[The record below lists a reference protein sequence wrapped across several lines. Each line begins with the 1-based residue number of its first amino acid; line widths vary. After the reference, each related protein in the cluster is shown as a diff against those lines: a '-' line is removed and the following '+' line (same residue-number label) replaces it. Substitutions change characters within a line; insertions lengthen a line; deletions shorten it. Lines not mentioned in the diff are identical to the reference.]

1 MNGVLLVDKPK
12 GWTSFDVVA
21 KIRGLVKQAQSS
33 SAKASEG
40 LRPKRP
46 RVGHAGTFDP
56 LATGLLIVL
65 VGDECKNQDKYMK
78 LDKTYEVQ
86 LKLGETSTTD
96 DGEGEIS
103 KISNKIPAKEEV
115 INTIESFIGEI
126 KQVPPIYSA
135 IKVDGKRAYK
145 LAREGSKREMKPR
158 LVTIHSITNIE
169 YKYPYVSFT
178 TFVSSGTYIRSLVRD
193 IGGKLSIGAYMSD
206 LRRTKIGDKLVA
218 DAYKINSKSI
228 NDNVLDK
235 IE

>member
-1 MNGVLLVDKPK
+1 MNGVILVDKPK

-21 KIRGLVKQAQSS
+21 KIRGLIKQTT
-33 SAKASEG
+33 G
-40 LRPKRP
+40 LKRPK
-46 RVGHAGTFDP
+46 VGHAGTLDP

-96 DGEGEIS
+96 DAEGEIS
-103 KISNKIPAKEEV
+103 KISDKIPTKEEG

-145 LAREGSKREMKPR
+145 LAREGSKPEMKPR

-193 IGGKLSIGAYMSD
+193 IGKELGVGAYMTA
-206 LRRTKIGDKLVA
+206 LRRTQIGN
-218 DAYKINSKSI
+218 NSVDSAQLI
-228 NDNVLDK
+228 DENG
-235 IE
+235 I

>member
-1 MNGVLLVDKPK
+1 MNGVLLIDKPN

-21 KIRGLVKQAQSS
+21 KVRGLIKL
-33 SAKASEG
+33 KTG
-40 LRPKRP
+40 LKRPK
-46 RVGHAGTFDP
+46 VGHAGTLDP

-96 DGEGEIS
+96 DAEGGIT
-103 KISNKIPAKEEV
+103 KISDKTPTKEEV
-115 INTIESFIGEI
+115 INTINSFLGEI
-126 KQVPPIYSA
+126 KQVPPIFSA

-145 LAREGSKREMKPR
+145 LAREGHKPEMNPR
-158 LVTIHSITNIE
+158 VVTIHSIMDIE
-169 YKYPYVSFT
+169 YKYPYVNFT
-178 TFVSSGTYIRSLVRD
+178 TSVSSGTYIRSLVRD
-193 IGGKLSIGAYMSD
+193 IGEKLDIGAYMSD

-218 DAYKINSKSI
+218 DAYKINSKST
-228 NDNVLDK
+228 DHSVLDR

>member
-1 MNGVLLVDKPK
+1 MNGVILVDKPK

-21 KIRGLVKQAQSS
+21 KIRGLIKQTT
-33 SAKASEG
+33 G
-40 LRPKRP
+40 LKRPK
-46 RVGHAGTFDP
+46 VGHAGTLDP

-96 DGEGEIS
+96 DAEGEIS
-103 KISNKIPAKEEV
+103 KISDKIPTKEEV

-145 LAREGSKREMKPR
+145 LAREGSKPEMKPR

-193 IGGKLSIGAYMSD
+193 IGKELGVGAYMTA
-206 LRRTKIGDKLVA
+206 LRRTQIGN
-218 DAYKINSKSI
+218 NSVDSAQLI
-228 NDNVLDK
+228 DENG
-235 IE
+235 I